1 MADFFHMSG
10 YAFYVWTAYV
20 AGAGLL
26 LLNVW
31 LARSKLALARA
42 EAKRRLA
49 MQKGSQ

>member
-10 YAFYVWTAYV
+10 YAFYVWTSYV
-20 AGAGLL
+20 VGAGLL

-31 LARSKLALARA
+31 LARGKFVRARA
-42 EAKRRLA
+42 EAKRRLG